1 MKKLIK
7 QINSSSAG
15 KKIVDLGNKITKS
28 KTGKKVINS
37 TMFKSLN
44 KKLSKLNYKQ
54 KIGGV
59 ILILILGNMLF
70 GGKGTNPQKQY
81 GPYAKETEYFT
92 SGEFCEAATDPS
104 TSFIYSQAPGGSYGY
119 WNKIVQGRYQILGI
133 DADTQEK
140 KQQLKNAYKTW
151 RSEFSKCDW

>member
-1 MKKLIK
+1 MDKFI
-7 QINSSSAG
+7 
-15 KKIVDLGNKITKS
+15 KKITNTSTVKKVNKLLKKISNS
-28 KTGKKVINS
+28 KTGKKIKNS
-37 TMFKSLN
+37 TIIKNIN
-44 KKLSKLNYKQ
+44 KKLSKLDSKQ

-59 ILILILGNMLF
+59 VLILILGNLVF
-70 GGKGTNPQKQY
+70 GGTGVNPKKAY
-81 GPYAKETEYFT
+81 GPYAEETEYFT
-92 SGEFCEAATDPS
+92 SGKFCEAATEPS